1 MEVSMSVE
9 VVGRGVSPVG
19 RASAIVS
26 IALAILTF
34 APSGASAQET
44 AGWRRGIVVDESG
57 GGIGEARVTVRSAGG
72 AILRDATTAADG
84 TFVVGPLRPGSYVL
98 GVSARRFAGRQI
110 GLEVDRTETPRLRI
124 TLGLPPVTSEVTVT
138 ADRGATAD
146 IVRTPAIVTV
156 RDADDFRTR
165 PLATLGN
172 ALEGAAGVMVQQSTY
187 GQASPFLRGLTGYQ
201 VLNLVDGVRVN
212 NTTFRSGPNQYLA
225 FVDPSQGERIEA
237 MLGPASAQFGSDA
250 MGGAIQVLT
259 PHVDFQTTRRLRTSA
274 GVNLFAGS
282 ADEARGAGT
291 TLFLQGRNVST
302 LFGGSW
308 RELGDLR
315 AGGGTDSHHAL
326 RRFFGLNDDRIQEV
340 LGDRQLDTGFTQH
353 GLHAK
358 VAARLG
364 SAQNLSAW
372 YQRSEQ
378 EDVRGYKDLWGGLGR
393 VRSDFDPQE
402 LQLFYTRYERLGL
415 GHLHWLSGTF
425 SANAQRDG
433 SVRQNLR
440 PTDTI
445 VRDDV
450 AVDAFGYL
458 LQGGVQMGSRQSMV
472 FGGEVYDEHV
482 DARRDE
488 TNPTTGATVQ
498 KRALYPNGSRYV
510 TSGLFVQNEIDL
522 LRGDRGRAVIARL
535 GGRYTHIGARTD
547 ADANLNASGQSLGVA
562 DSEESYHDWTFNA
575 AVTWSVNQVLSVHGL
590 VGRGFRAPNLND
602 LGALGL
608 NDLGYEIPGASAID
622 ARGLIG
628 TSDGEGAGSSG
639 RAVSPLSSERLLNYE
654 LGVALN
660 WDEVYV
666 RVQGFDAELRDPI
679 VRRSLVFPIES
690 APAMLAGLPVTPIPP
705 TAAQQEQGV
714 VSVATALDPRA
725 VKAFVNEG
733 RARYYGLDTVLRY
746 RIAPRWAVDANYS
759 HLVGHD
765 LDPTRPVRR
774 LPPSQS
780 FISLRYQPGGL
791 VSWLEGSVQL
801 AGAQTELNGG
811 DITDERIGAARR
823 RSDIADFFRGGRIR
837 PFTIPGADGLVGTI
851 DDVFQPTGETL
862 AQIADRVLPIGSTIN
877 GVTVLND
884 GTRVPLY
891 TRTAGFATVNL
902 RAGVRL
908 TDYLDVTLA
917 LTNALDRNYRVHGS
931 GVDAP
936 GRSFFAAVRWS
947 H

>member
-1 MEVSMSVE
+1 MRFFATPPLPRT
-9 VVGRGVSPVG
+9 GRSS
-19 RASAIVS
+19 SA
-26 IALAILTF
+26 
-34 APSGASAQET
+34 
-44 AGWRRGIVVDESG
+44 RC
-57 GGIGEARVTVRSAGG
+57 
-72 AILRDATTAADG
+72 
-84 TFVVGPLRPGSYVL
+84 RPGSYVL
-98 GVSARRFAGRQI
+98 DVSARRFADRRI

-156 RDADDFRTR
+156 RDADDFRNR

-282 ADEARGAGT
+282 ADEARGADT

-326 RRFFGLNDDRIQEV
+326 RRFFGLDDDRIQEV

-378 EDVRGYKDLWGGLGR
+378 QDVRGYKDLWGGLGR

-402 LQLFYTRYERLGL
+402 LQLFYARYERLGL
-415 GHLHWLSGTF
+415 GRLDWLSGTF
-425 SANAQRDG
+425 SVNAQRDG

-488 TNPTTGATVQ
+488 TNPTTGSTVQ

-535 GGRYTHIGARTD
+535 GGRYTHIGVRTD

-622 ARGLIG
+622 AGGLIG

-639 RAVSPLSSERLLNYE
+639 RAVSPLSSERSTQLRVGRRAQ
-654 LGVALN
+654 LG
-660 WDEVYV
+660 
-666 RVQGFDAELRDPI
+666 QGLRPRPGL
-679 VRRSLVFPIES
+679 RRRAARSDCP
-690 APAMLAGLPVTPIPP
+690 PLAGLPDRERTCHAGWPRGHADSRRRRRNRSRESSALPRRSIRERSRPSSTRAAHAT
-705 TAAQQEQGV
+705 TASIRCSAIG
-714 VSVATALDPRA
+714 SRRA
-725 VKAFVNEG
+725 
-733 RARYYGLDTVLRY
+733 GL
-746 RIAPRWAVDANYS
+746 VDANYS

-774 LPPSQS
+774 LPPSQG
-780 FISLRYQPGGL
+780 FLSLRYQPGGF

-801 AGAQTELNGG
+801 AGAQTELSGG

-837 PFTIPGADGLVGTI
+837 PFLVPGADGLVGTI

-862 AQIADRVLPIGSTIN
+862 AQILDRVLPIGATIN
-877 GVTVLND
+877 GVTVVND

-891 TRTAGFATVNL
+891 TRTPGFASVNL
-902 RAGVRL
+902 RAGVSL

-936 GRSFFAAVRWS
+936 GRSFFACAVAL
-947 H
+947 